1 MTEESNQEAK
11 PLTPEQAALAREGVG
26 VDWFLQNLVS
36 TANSSGM
43 EVGLTL
49 TVGGSIVSGRMISGK
64 KYFDLFAD
72 AMASGWPGD
81 SSDLI
86 RDTYKKFGETYYAPP
101 TEADDEKWS
110 PPQYIH
116 LQDAFVFSP
125 GGAQL
130 PSSSGILWRGK
141 ISAVAGFSLGS
152 LSVKSN

>member
-1 MTEESNQEAK
+1 MTEESKQVPT

-36 TANSSGM
+36 IANSSGM
-43 EVGLTL
+43 EVVLTL

-64 KYFDLFAD
+64 KYFDLFA
-72 AMASGWPGD
+72 MASGWPSD

-86 RDTYKKFGETYYAPP
+86 RETYKKFGETYYTPQ
-101 TEADDEKWS
+101 TGADDEKWS

-125 GGAQL
+125 DGAQL

-152 LSVKSN
+152 LSVKPN